1 MNRDTNQDRSFLTD
15 LLIGAAAGA
24 VATWVMGKATTA
36 MYEYE
41 GEEAREQEDEARGG
55 KTAYGVA
62 AEKAAAMAGQE
73 LHDKQRQRYGGAIH
87 WALGAGAGALYG
99 VLRHR
104 TSWASAGFGALYG
117 TLFWLVM
124 DEGSN
129 TVLGLTPPPG
139 EFPWETHARG
149 LTGHLVY
156 GVTTEAALQLAE
168 RA

>member
-1 MNRDTNQDRSFLTD
+1 MNREMNENRSILID
-15 LLIGAAAGA
+15 LLAGAAAGA
-24 VATWVMGKATTA
+24 AATWVMGKATTA
-36 MYEYE
+36 MYDYE
-41 GEEAREQEDEARGG
+41 GEEARQQEDEARGG

-62 AEKAAAMAGQE
+62 AEKAAGLAGRE
-73 LHDKQRQRYGGAIH
+73 LSARQRQRYGGAIH

-99 VLRHR
+99 VMRHR

-129 TVLGLTPPPG
+129 TILGLTPPPG
-139 EFPWETHARG
+139 EFPWEAHARG
-149 LTGHLVY
+149 LAGHLVY